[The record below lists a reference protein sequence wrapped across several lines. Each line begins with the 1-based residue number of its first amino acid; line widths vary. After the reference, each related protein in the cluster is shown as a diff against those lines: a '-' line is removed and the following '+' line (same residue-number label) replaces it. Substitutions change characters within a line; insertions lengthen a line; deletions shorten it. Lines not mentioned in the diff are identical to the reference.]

1 MKDTPLFAVLVA
13 AGAVCCL
20 TPLLL
25 PLLLGAV
32 SVAAIAAWV
41 NAAAVP
47 VLAGIVVLAVVVLW
61 LRRSSERRRVSASK
75 LQSEGASHV

>member
-47 VLAGIVVLAVVVLW
+47 LLAGIVVLAAVVVW
-61 LRRSSERRRVSASK
+61 LRLGSGRRRNGANN
-75 LQSEGASHV
+75 QPDEGASHV

>member
-1 MKDTPLFAVLVA
+1 MKDTPLLTVVIA

-47 VLAGIVVLAVVVLW
+47 LLAAIVVLAVAVW

>member
-1 MKDTPLFAVLVA
+1 MKDPPLLAMVIA

-47 VLAGIVVLAVVVLW
+47 LLAAIVVLAAVAVW
-61 LRRSSERRRVSASK
+61 PRHSSESRRI
-75 LQSEGASHV
+75 GADKQQDGGV